1 MLGRNVWVVYDE
13 KKDEFYLKSGNSK
26 QCTSFVSS
34 IGIDE
39 IKRQNK
45 WEICDLLIG
54 YKNCISKKIKLAGV
68 IGKKKDMSIRLRIS
82 RVLQI
87 ILSTY

>member
-1 MLGRNVWVVYDE
+1 MRFCSFFG
-13 KKDEFYLKSGNSK
+13 KLKEIVKGCKEDIPK

-54 YKNCISKKIKLAGV
+54 YRNCISKKIKLAGV

>member
-1 MLGRNVWVVYDE
+1 M
-13 KKDEFYLKSGNSK
+13 KSVSCGLSTLRIIASTPPTENMP
-26 QCTSFVSS
+26 TSS